1 MKFNAHIE
9 HKLKTKL
16 HKHKSIFKAIAA
28 EEPDK
33 VSSPFQSSYVE
44 SDKKLIYCL
53 VFMSFSRA

>member
-1 MKFNAHIE
+1 MSFFMKFNAHIE

-44 SDKKLIYCL
+44 SDKK
-53 VFMSFSRA
+53 